1 MHQSRRGFLRL
12 AAGAVA
18 LPSLPYVARAQDY
31 PSRPV
36 RLIVGYAAG
45 GGQDLMARLV
55 GQWLSE
61 RFGQQFVIEN
71 RPGAAANIATETT
84 ARAAADG
91 YTLLLVGPQNA
102 INATLYGKLNFN
114 FLRDIAP
121 VASLSREASVV
132 DVNPSSPAKTIPEFI
147 AHAKANPGKVNMA
160 SAGIGSA
167 GHVAGELFKMMT
179 GINLAHVPYRGLA
192 PAITDLL
199 GGQVDVCFANLPGS
213 IEYIRTGK
221 LRALAVTTAAPS
233 EALPD
238 VPALATFVPGYEASS
253 IFGLG
258 APKGTPAAIIDLL
271 NREVNAGL
279 GDPKFKARLAD
290 LGSTVLAG
298 SPAEFGTLLA
308 AETEKWGKVV
318 KAAGI
323 RPE

>member
-1 MHQSRRGFLRL
+1 
-12 AAGAVA
+12 
-18 LPSLPYVARAQDY
+18 
-31 PSRPV
+31 
-36 RLIVGYAAG
+36 
-45 GGQDLMARLV
+45 
-55 GQWLSE
+55 
-61 RFGQQFVIEN
+61 
-71 RPGAAANIATETT
+71 
-84 ARAAADG
+84 
-91 YTLLLVGPQNA
+91 
-102 INATLYGKLNFN
+102 
-114 FLRDIAP
+114 
-121 VASLSREASVV
+121 
-132 DVNPSSPAKTIPEFI
+132 
-147 AHAKANPGKVNMA
+147 MA

-179 GINLAHVPYRGLA
+179 GIDLAHVPYRGLA

-221 LRALAVTTAAPS
+221 LRALAVTTATPS

-258 APKGTPAAIIDLL
+258 APKSTPAAIIDVL
-271 NREVNAGL
+271 NKEVNAGL

-298 SPAEFGTLLA
+298 SPAAFGTLLA

-323 RPE
+323 KPA